1 MQVLPTNIDGCF
13 IIENKIH
20 GDERGYFL
28 ESYNAATFKSLTGI
42 ETAFVQDNQS
52 FSGYGVLRGLHF
64 QTGEHAQAK
73 LVRVIQGMVL
83 DVVVDIRKNSPSF
96 GQHVAIELSD
106 DNRQQLYVP
115 RGLAHG
121 FVVLS
126 ETATFFY
133 KCDKLYSKAAE
144 SGIMFNDT
152 ELNIDWKVPE
162 AAMILSEKDK
172 TNLSFRAYVEHGCIN

>member
-1 MQVLPTNIDGCF
+1 MQITPTRIDGCF
-13 IIENKIH
+13 IIENKIF

-28 ESYNAATFKSLTGI
+28 ESFNAQTFKNLTGI

-52 FSGYGVLRGLHF
+52 YSSYGVLRGLHF

-73 LVRVIQGMVL
+73 LVRVLQGKVL
-83 DVVVDIRKNSPSF
+83 DVAVDIRKGSPTF
-96 GQHVAIELSD
+96 GKHVAIELSD
-106 DNRQQLYVP
+106 DNKQQLYVP

-121 FVVLS
+121 FVVLG

-133 KCDKLYSKAAE
+133 KCDNLYNKAAE
-144 SGIMFNDT
+144 SGIMFNDA
-152 ELNIDWKVPE
+152 ELNIDWQVPE

-172 TNLSFRAYVEHGCIN
+172 TNLSFKEYVEKGCVN

>member
-1 MQVLPTNIDGCF
+1 MQVTPTHIEGCF
-13 IIENKIH
+13 IIENKIF

-28 ESYNAATFKSLTGI
+28 ESFNAQTFKNLTGI
-42 ETAFVQDNQS
+42 ETVFVQDNQS
-52 FSGYGVLRGLHF
+52 YSSYGVLRGLHF

-73 LVRVIQGMVL
+73 LVRVLQGKVL
-83 DVVVDIRKNSPSF
+83 DVAVDIRKGSPTF
-96 GQHVAIELSD
+96 GQYVAIELSD
-106 DNRQQLYVP
+106 DNKQQLYVP

-133 KCDKLYSKAAE
+133 KCDNFYNKASE
-144 SGIMFNDT
+144 SGIMYNDA

-172 TNLSFRAYVEHGCIN
+172 TNLSFQEYVERGCIN

>member
-1 MQVLPTNIDGCF
+1 MQITPTNISGCF
-13 IIENKIH
+13 IIENKIF

-28 ESYNAATFKSLTGI
+28 ESFNAQTFKTLTGI

-52 FSGYGVLRGLHF
+52 YSSYGVLRGLHF

-73 LVRVIQGMVL
+73 LVRVLQGKVL
-83 DVVVDIRKNSPSF
+83 DVAVDIRKGSPTF

-106 DNRQQLYVP
+106 DNKQQLYVP

-133 KCDKLYSKAAE
+133 KCDNLYNKASE
-144 SGIMFNDT
+144 SGIMFNDAD
-152 ELNIDWKVPE
+152 LGIDWKIPE
-162 AAMILSEKDK
+162 AAMILSDKDK
-172 TNLSFRAYVEHGCIN
+172 TNLTFAEYIEKGCIN

>member
-1 MQVLPTNIDGCF
+1 MQITPTQIDGCF
-13 IIENKIH
+13 IIENKIF

-28 ESYNAATFKSLTGI
+28 ESFNAQTFKNLTGI

-52 FSGYGVLRGLHF
+52 YSSYGVLRGLHF

-73 LVRVIQGMVL
+73 LVRVLQGKVL
-83 DVVVDIRKNSPSF
+83 DVAVDIRKDSPTF

-106 DNRQQLYVP
+106 DNKQQLYVP

-126 ETATFFY
+126 DTATFFY
-133 KCDKLYSKAAE
+133 KCDNFYNKASE
-144 SGIMFNDT
+144 SGIMFNDAD
-152 ELNIDWKVPE
+152 LNIDWQVPE

-172 TNLSFRAYVEHGCIN
+172 TNLNFKEYLERGCVN

>member
-1 MQVLPTNIDGCF
+1 MQVTSTLIEGCF
-13 IIENKIH
+13 IIENKIF
-20 GDERGYFL
+20 GDDRGYFL
-28 ESYNAATFKSLTGI
+28 ESFNAQTFKNLTGI
-42 ETAFVQDNQS
+42 ETVFVQDNQS
-52 FSGYGVLRGLHF
+52 YSSYGVLRGLHF

-73 LVRVIQGMVL
+73 LVRVLQGKVL
-83 DVVVDIRKNSPSF
+83 DIAVDIRKGSPTF

-106 DNRQQLYVP
+106 DNKQQLYVP

-133 KCDKLYSKAAE
+133 KCDNLYNKASE
-144 SGIMFNDT
+144 SGIMFNDA
-152 ELNIDWKVPE
+152 ELNIDWQVPE

-172 TNLSFRAYVEHGCIN
+172 TNLSFQEYVERGCIN

>member
-1 MQVLPTNIDGCF
+1 MQVTPTHIEGCF
-13 IIENKIH
+13 IIENKIF

-28 ESYNAATFKSLTGI
+28 ESFNAQTFKNLTGI
-42 ETAFVQDNQS
+42 ETVFVQDNQS
-52 FSGYGVLRGLHF
+52 YSSYGVLRGLHF

-73 LVRVIQGMVL
+73 LVRVLQGKVL
-83 DVVVDIRKNSPSF
+83 DVAVDIRKGSPTF

-106 DNRQQLYVP
+106 DNKQQLYVP

-133 KCDKLYSKAAE
+133 KCDNFYNKAAE
-144 SGIMFNDT
+144 SGIMFNDA

-172 TNLSFRAYVEHGCIN
+172 TNLTFKEYVERGCVN